1 MMTRNN
7 VKIFEA
13 LTWAD
18 DTLKAT
24 LSTAQNPKVD
34 AQVLLAFVVG
44 KGTAYLFAHGD
55 DVLTDAREE
64 QFRRLVERR
73 TNHEPVAYLLG
84 NKEFYGRTFAVTH
97 DVLIPRPDTET
108 LVDTVISLI
117 SHDLSSSL
125 IIDVGTG
132 SGAIAVTLACET
144 GRTVVAIDES
154 AAALDVAARNAQKNG
169 CADRVAFLHGN
180 LLTPLMTESNGES
193 LGEHV
198 VIAANLP
205 YIAQRQYNALD
216 PDVKNFEPVRAL
228 VSGANGLDH
237 YDALFTQLALRRN
250 AFPKK
255 LDVVIEID
263 PSQKLSAPGVV
274 HKHFPHASTTVI
286 NDLAGKPRVVH
297 VTL

>member
-24 LSTAQNPKVD
+24 LSPVQNPKMD

-73 TNHEPVAYLLG
+73 ANHEPVAYLLG
-84 NKEFYGRTFAVTH
+84 SKEFYGRTFAVTP

-108 LVDTVISLI
+108 LVDAVKALVGERT
-117 SHDLSSSL
+117 L

-154 AAALDVAARNAQKNG
+154 AAALDVAARNAQMNG
-169 CADRVAFLHGN
+169 CTERVMFLHGN
-180 LLTPLMTESNGES
+180 LLTPLLTESNGEA

-198 VIAANLP
+198 VVAANLP
-205 YIAQRQYNALD
+205 YIAQRQYDALD

-228 VSGANGLDH
+228 VSGADGLDH
-237 YDALFTQLALRRN
+237 YDALFAQLALRRN
-250 AFPKK
+250 AFPTK

-274 HKHFPHASTTVI
+274 HKHFPHASTTVM

>member
-1 MMTRNN
+1 M
-7 VKIFEA
+7 KIFEA

-24 LSTAQNPKVD
+24 LSPAQNPKVD

-55 DVLTDAREE
+55 DVLTDTREA
-64 QFRRLVERR
+64 QFRHLVLRR
-73 TNHEPVAYLLG
+73 AQHEPVAYLLG
-84 NKEFYGRTFAVTH
+84 TKEFYGRAFAVTH

-108 LVDTVISLI
+108 LVDTVIPLI

-132 SGAIAVTLACET
+132 SGAIAITLACET

-154 AAALDVAARNAQKNG
+154 DAALTVAAQNA
-169 CADRVAFLHGN
+169 RVNNCDERIIFLHGN
-180 LLTPLMTESNGES
+180 LLTPLLEESAGES
-193 LGEHV
+193 FGEHV

-205 YIAQRQYNALD
+205 YIAQRQYDALD

-237 YDALFTQLALRRN
+237 YDALFAQLALRRN
-250 AFPKK
+250 AFPTK

-297 VTL
+297 TRL